1 MTSEGNPAKLTQ
13 PQRAHRPGAGKL
25 GLHQPPLPARAHSD
39 KEDERAALSAS
50 GHREVVLWPPNKEL
64 PCLPA
69 SLSSVMN
76 LLLNGSNIIK
86 TASFAIKLLIRCLNF
101 KDFF

>member
-25 GLHQPPLPARAHSD
+25 GLHQPPLLARALSD
-39 KEDERAALSAS
+39 KEDKRAALSAS
-50 GHREVVLWPPNKEL
+50 GHREVVLWPPNKES

-76 LLLNGSNIIK
+76 LLNCSNIIK
-86 TASFAIKLLIRCLNF
+86 TASLPLLIHCLNI